1 MGKLLAIG
9 IAVALATA
17 AYVAHARNAAVGE
30 VAHCLQNAGARVQ
43 VVATPRGPMAWASL
57 GDGDVYAIK
66 LDRDRGTLL
75 HIGREVDSAQV
86 QRALD
91 AAGTHVT
98 SQSDGRTLVLWSG
111 RPAASSAAALN
122 RCLRA

>member
-1 MGKLLAIG
+1 VQL
-9 IAVALATA
+9 VAA
-17 AYVAHARNAAVGE
+17 
-30 VAHCLQNAGARVQ
+30 
-43 VVATPRGPMAWASL
+43 PRGPMAWASL

-66 LDRDRGTLL
+66 LDGDRGTLL
-75 HIGREVDSAQV
+75 HMGRDVDSARL

-98 SQSDGRTLVLWSG
+98 SQSDGRILVLWSG